1 MEVVAGVSSCHPCIA
16 KRLVLFPLPTTVNI
30 FTVVGRGNNTSLF
43 AMQGWQEE
51 TPATTSIWEH
61 LSFFNIGRINVAN
74 PIWKGKT

>member
-1 MEVVAGVSSCHPCIA
+1 LIWLKYRVIIA
-16 KRLVLFPLPTTVNI
+16 MFWLKYKYI
-30 FTVVGRGNNTSLF
+30 YGSGRGNNTSFF